1 MMKPLTLETA
11 KSKLLAVQHGI
22 IAMVPADLVVSVFEN
37 DTSSLM
43 PCRGEQKKWTGAG
56 QVELR
61 PGLDRT
67 TFLDQVRD
75 SLSGQP
81 GWTATDGKDQ
91 DGNRRV
97 DLLHDDGTH
106 LLVSFWDGP
115 ESLQI
120 GSFSACFDFPEYEY
134 GEKY

>member
-1 MMKPLTLETA
+1 MTPTTLETA
-11 KSKLLAVQHGI
+11 KSKLLAVQHEI
-22 IAMVPADLVVSVFEN
+22 IAMVPADMAVSVFEN

-43 PCRGEQKKWTGAG
+43 PCRGEQKKWAGTG
-56 QVELR
+56 QVELL

-67 TFLDQVRD
+67 KFLDGLRD
-75 SLSGQP
+75 SVSARP
-81 GWTATDGKDQ
+81 GWSATDGKDN

-97 DLLHDDGTH
+97 ELLHEDGTQ

-120 GSFSACFDFPEYEY
+120 DSFSACFEFPEYEY

>member
-1 MMKPLTLETA
+1 MTSISLESA
-11 KSKLLAVQHGI
+11 KSKLLAAQHEI
-22 IAMVPADLVVSVFEN
+22 INMVPGELAISVFEN

-43 PCRGEQKKWTGAG
+43 SCRGEQKKWAGTG
-56 QVELR
+56 QVQLR
-61 PGLDRT
+61 PGLDRDD
-67 TFLDQVRD
+67 FLDGVKASFSDRSGWSAKD
-75 SLSGQP
+75 SKDN
-81 GWTATDGKDQ
+81 DGK
-91 DGNRRV
+91 RRV

-134 GEKY
+134 GEQY

>member
-1 MMKPLTLETA
+1 MKPMTLETA
-11 KSKLLAVQHGI
+11 KSKLLAVQHEI
-22 IAMVPADLVVSVFEN
+22 IGMVPAEAAVSVFEN

-43 PCRGEQKKWTGAG
+43 PCSGAQKKWAGTG

-61 PGLDRT
+61 PGLDRAK
-67 TFLDQVRD
+67 FLDKVRD
-75 SLSGQP
+75 SVSVRSG
-81 GWTATDGKDQ
+81 WSATEGKDN
-91 DGNRRV
+91 DGNRR
-97 DLLHDDGTH
+97 LELRHEDGTQ

-120 GSFSACFDFPEYEY
+120 DSFSACFEFPEYQY

>member
-1 MMKPLTLETA
+1 MEPLTLETA
-11 KSKLLAVQHGI
+11 KSKLLTVQHEIMG
-22 IAMVPADLVVSVFEN
+22 MVPADLVVSVFEN

-43 PCRGEQKKWTGAG
+43 PCRGEQKKWAGTG

-67 TFLDQVRD
+67 KFLDQVRD

-81 GWTATDGKDQ
+81 GWSATDGKDN

-120 GSFSACFDFPEYEY
+120 GSFSACFDFPEYQY